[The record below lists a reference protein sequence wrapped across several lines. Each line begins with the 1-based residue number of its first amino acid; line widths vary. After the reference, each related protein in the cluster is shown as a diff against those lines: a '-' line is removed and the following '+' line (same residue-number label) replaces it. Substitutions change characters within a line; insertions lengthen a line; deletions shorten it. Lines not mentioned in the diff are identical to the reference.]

1 MSAHYSGTA
10 TSVDNLL
17 DAIRTA
23 LLADSWTVNLWASDS
38 STYHSWTGINGA
50 GMRLHVQKTAADGT
64 VMYFNLRS
72 TTRGIPF
79 EYHQSTSSYTITY
92 EGTPYYYSEM
102 TGIAVNGSTG
112 FNGGLA
118 WDYQTGAPTVSSQST
133 GAAIADL
140 LNASI
145 PYWITINDDTVMVTV
160 EYETDKYHHLAF
172 GCLEKAQ
179 DSGWT
184 GGQFY
189 ATEHSGYSPSYD
201 AYLYGTNIYHN
212 GAFGDNYYLNS
223 KFMCFGKNYTAGV
236 YADVDSDAR
245 WRIAYDDIILPCHSP
260 SWKGLYNLDA
270 YSYPNSWCSIFLEYA
285 PNTFNSLAP
294 LSPLYMM
301 IKRSNGRYSH
311 VGYPSGIRFANIL
324 QHDAEDEISYG
335 TDVWKLF
342 PADKKDA
349 TYDPY
354 YYAGFAHL
362 IAATSPS
369 ASPSSTPSSSP
380 SPSSTPS
387 GSPSATPSASP
398 SSTPSASPS
407 SSPSA

>member
-1 MSAHYSGTA
+1 MSQHTSGTA
-10 TSVDNLL
+10 IGVDGLL
-17 DAIRTA
+17 DGIRTA
-23 LLADSWTVNLWASDS
+23 LLSDSWTVNMWQTDNTTYEVWANLVG
-38 STYHSWTGINGA
+38 TGK
-50 GMRLHVQKTAADGT
+50 RLHVQKTAADGT
-64 VMYFNLRS
+64 VMYLNLRS
-72 TTRGIPF
+72 ITRGIPF
-79 EYHQSTSSYTITY
+79 EYHQESTSSPLTY
-92 EGTPYYYSEM
+92 EGTDYYQAEM
-102 TGIAVNGSTG
+102 TGIAINGSTG
-112 FNGGLA
+112 FNGGLD
-118 WDYQTGAPTVSSQST
+118 WDYQPGAPTVYDAEDLKNESIG
-133 GAAIADL
+133 GAIGDL

-160 EYETDKYHHLAF
+160 EYETDKYHHMAF

-189 ATEHSGYSPSYD
+189 CAEHSGYQPSKD
-201 AYLYGTNIYHN
+201 AYTYGQSYGYNYDW
-212 GAFGDNYYLNS
+212 GSNYYLNS
-223 KFMCFGKNYTAGV
+223 KFMAFRYCDYIGGV
-236 YADVDSDAR
+236 YADVDGDAS
-245 WRIAYDDIILPCHSP
+245 WRIAWDNVIWPCHSP
-260 SWKGLYNLDA
+260 SWYRSNIA
-270 YSYPNSWCSIFLEYA
+270 YQTSSVSQPVGFCGVYLEYT

-294 LSPLYMM
+294 LTPIYVM
-301 IKRSNGRYSH
+301 IKRANGRYSH
-311 VGYPSGIRFANIL
+311 VGYPSGLRWTNIL

-335 TDVWKLF
+335 TDIWKLF

-369 ASPSSTPSSSP
+369 ASPSSSLSS

-387 GSPSATPSASP
+387 S
-398 SSTPSASPS
+398 SPS

>member
-1 MSAHYSGTA
+1 MSAHTSGTA
-10 TSVDNLL
+10 TGVNDLL
-17 DAIRTA
+17 GAIRTA
-23 LLADSWTVNLWASDS
+23 LLADGWTENLYASLTDTYEAWASLV
-38 STYHSWTGINGA
+38 GNGY
-50 GMRLHVQKTAADGT
+50 RLHVQKTAADGT

-72 TTRGIPF
+72 ITRGIPF
-79 EYHQSTSSYTITY
+79 ELHEGDSNNTVSY
-92 EGTPYYYSEM
+92 EGTDYYYGEM
-102 TGIAVNGSTG
+102 TGIAINGSTG
-112 FNGGLA
+112 FNGGLD
-118 WDYQTGAPTVSSQST
+118 WDYQPGGPTVSTESI
-133 GAAIADL
+133 GGAIADL

-160 EYETDKYHHLAF
+160 EYETNKYHHLCF

-189 ATEHSGYSPSYD
+189 CAEHGGDTPSYD
-201 AYLYGTNIYHN
+201 AFKYGTAN
-212 GAFGDNYYLNS
+212 GYNGEFGDNYYLNS
-223 KFMCFGKNYTAGV
+223 RFFCTYSGYVGGV
-236 YADVDSDAR
+236 YADIDSDAS
-245 WRIAYDDIILPCHSP
+245 WRTDWDDVVWPCHSS
-260 SWKGLYNLDA
+260 SWLGSYV
-270 YSYPNSWCSIFLEYA
+270 YSRVSWPNSFLSQYLEYA

-294 LSPLYMM
+294 LAPLYVM
-301 IKRSNGRYSH
+301 IKRSSGRYSF
-311 VGYPSGIRFANIL
+311 VGYPSGVRFANIL
-324 QHDAEDEISYG
+324 YHDAEDEISYG

-369 ASPSSTPSSSP
+369 ASPSSSL
-380 SPSSTPS
+380 
-387 GSPSATPSASP
+387 SASP
-398 SSTPSASPS
+398 SSTPSSSPS